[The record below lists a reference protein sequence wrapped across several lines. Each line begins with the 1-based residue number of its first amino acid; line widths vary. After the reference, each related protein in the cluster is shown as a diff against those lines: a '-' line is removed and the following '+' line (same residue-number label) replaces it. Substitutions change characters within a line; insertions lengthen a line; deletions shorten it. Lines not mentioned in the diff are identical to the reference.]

1 MASPFFMFI
10 AYTFAIL
17 DGYSHQTIDYISNTF
32 NGFKMAYFSKQ
43 SVIILYFYLKYNKK
57 ILNKNG
63 RKRKSK

>member
-10 AYTFAIL
+10 AYTFVIL

-32 NGFKMAYFSKQ
+32 NGSKMAYFSKQ

>member
-10 AYTFAIL
+10 AYTFVIL
-17 DGYSHQTIDYISNTF
+17 DGYSHHTIDYISNTF
-32 NGFKMAYFSKQ
+32 NGSKMAYFSKQ